1 MMMSIIHT
9 KTCKGVVKSL
19 GNIRGRWVQRPNSI
33 PPIVGLQGEE
43 EEEDHTKKMSKKK
56 RKVEEKMTTKEGG
69 NGVGKF

>member
-33 PPIVGLQGEE
+33 PPIVGLQGEQ
-43 EEEDHTKKMSKKK
+43 EEDHTKKMSKKK
-56 RKVEEKMTTKEGG
+56 RKVEEKMTRDEGG
-69 NGVGKF
+69 NWVGKF